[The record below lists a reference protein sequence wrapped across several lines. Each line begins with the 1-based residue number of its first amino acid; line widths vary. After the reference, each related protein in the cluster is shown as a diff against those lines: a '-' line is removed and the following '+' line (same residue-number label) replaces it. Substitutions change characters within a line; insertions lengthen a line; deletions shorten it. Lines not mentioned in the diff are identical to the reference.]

1 MTYEMY
7 FEIKCLCEEY
17 YSKKKMEHAKAVES
31 YVMKDTRYALMNTED
46 KYIARAA
53 ALAHDL
59 LEDTNCTYDEINAI
73 SCTVA
78 EITYLLT
85 HFQEVS
91 YYDYC
96 KNIIDS
102 KDVIAIL
109 VKTADIKDHLMRKK
123 ILSDKLKNKYAAVIP
138 LFLAA

>member
-31 YVMKDTRYALMNTED
+31 YVMKDTRYALMTAED
-46 KYIARAA
+46 QYIARAA

-59 LEDTNCTYDEINAI
+59 LEDTDCTYDEINAI

-85 HFQEVS
+85 HFQKMS

-96 KNIIDS
+96 KQIVDS
-102 KDVIAIL
+102 KDIIAIL

-123 ILSDKLKNKYAAVIP
+123 TLSDKLKTKYAAVIP